1 MESQDLGNGGDEKV
15 LVKVLDKLPAI
26 KLTSSED
33 QMYSMVSI
41 TNNTVLHF
49 LVYLVSAVL
58 SLHCCTDFLK
68 LQ

>member
-49 LVYLVSAVL
+49 LVYLFSAVL